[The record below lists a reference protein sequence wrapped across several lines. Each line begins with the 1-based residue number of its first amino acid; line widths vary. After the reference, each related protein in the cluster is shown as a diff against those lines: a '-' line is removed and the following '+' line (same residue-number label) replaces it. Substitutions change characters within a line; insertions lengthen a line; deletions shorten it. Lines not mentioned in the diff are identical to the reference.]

1 MVSSAKLHKSESNFK
16 RKISLMNILNNTGP
30 KTDGMGWDAM
40 DGLDGWDGWDAIDG
54 MNEWMGWDGLGW
66 MD

>member
-1 MVSSAKLHKSESNFK
+1 
-16 RKISLMNILNNTGP
+16 MNEW
-30 KTDGMGWDAM
+30 MGWVGM
-40 DGLDGWDGWDAIDG
+40 DGWIRWDGVGCDGWMDGWDGWDAIDG